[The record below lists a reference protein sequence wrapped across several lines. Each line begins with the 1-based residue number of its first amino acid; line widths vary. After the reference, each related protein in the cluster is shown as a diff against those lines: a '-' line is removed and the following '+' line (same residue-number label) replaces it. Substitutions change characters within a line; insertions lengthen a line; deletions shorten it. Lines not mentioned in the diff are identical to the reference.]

1 MHIRLSQASN
11 TLDKTTTIAEQVCD
25 WQDRWNWKCRYR

>member
-1 MHIRLSQASN
+1 MELISRIIKMHIRLSQASN

-25 WQDRWNWKCRYR
+25 